1 LNNIEPGSKLFKIEK
16 PVLSVSRFPEKFV
29 FALVSK
35 HFLRGVE
42 FLYWR
47 IALTSITYTILQEEE
62 EEAEEEGDEGGAGDD
77 DDPICI
83 D

>member
-1 LNNIEPGSKLFKIEK
+1 
-16 PVLSVSRFPEKFV
+16 LSVSRFPEKFV

-35 HFLRGVE
+35 FSEGCRVSFLENCLDVNH
-42 FLYWR
+42 L
-47 IALTSITYTILQEEE
+47 TILQEEE
-62 EEAEEEGDEGGAGDD
+62 EEAEVEGDEGGAGDD